1 MGPLFQYSF
10 SAQSKA
16 DSGATFMA
24 SLKGILFNQYA
35 GEGLS
40 QLIEELQSKY
50 KPKKGRRFHH
60 NNITYEISRPVLH
73 DNGLE
78 FEISSKIPQDELP
91 TDKDMQSYFQSIKKI
106 VNAEKKKPISIEMEN
121 IVWDSK
127 KETEKERE
135 YVKLH
140 YSYPL
145 EDLYDDK
152 EILKRIQSLES
163 SSDKDALKKIPGGFT
178 APGKIALL
186 MVREKIQEFCRSHIT
201 ILIEANKKVR
211 GK

>member
-1 MGPLFQYSF
+1 
-10 SAQSKA
+10 
-16 DSGATFMA
+16 MA
-24 SLKGILFNQYA
+24 SLKRILFNQYA

-50 KPKKGRRFHH
+50 KPKKGRRF
-60 NNITYEISRPVLH
+60 NQSDITYEISRPVLH
-73 DNGLE
+73 DNSLE
-78 FEISSKIPQDELP
+78 FEISSKIPQDEFP
-91 TDKDMQSYFQSIKKI
+91 SEKEMQAYFQAIKKI
-106 VNAEKKKPISIEMEN
+106 VNAQKKKPTSIEREN

-152 EILKRIQSLES
+152 EILKRSKDLEEGSSKESLP
-163 SSDKDALKKIPGGFT
+163 DIPGGFT
-178 APGKIALL
+178 TPGKIALL
-186 MVREKIQEFCRSHIT
+186 MVREKIQEFCRDHIT

>member
-1 MGPLFQYSF
+1 
-10 SAQSKA
+10 
-16 DSGATFMA
+16 MA

-50 KPKKGRRFHH
+50 KPKKGRRF
-60 NNITYEISRPVLH
+60 NQNDITYEISRPVLR
-73 DNGLE
+73 DSSLE
-78 FEISSKIPQDELP
+78 FEISSKIPQDELSSE
-91 TDKDMQSYFQSIKKI
+91 KEMQSYFQAIKKI
-106 VNAEKKKPISIEMEN
+106 INAQKKKPTSIEREN

-152 EILKRIQSLES
+152 EILKRCKDLEEGTAKESLP
-163 SSDKDALKKIPGGFT
+163 DIPGGFT
-178 APGKIALL
+178 TPGKIALL
-186 MVREKIQEFCRSHIT
+186 MVKEKIQEFCRNHIT

-211 GK
+211 SK

>member
-1 MGPLFQYSF
+1 
-10 SAQSKA
+10 
-16 DSGATFMA
+16 MA

-50 KPKKGRRFHH
+50 KPKKGRRF
-60 NNITYEISRPVLH
+60 NQNDITYEISRPVLH
-73 DNGLE
+73 DNSLE
-78 FEISSKIPQDELP
+78 FEISSKIPQDEL
-91 TDKDMQSYFQSIKKI
+91 TSEKEKETYFQAIKKI
-106 VNAEKKKPISIEMEN
+106 ISSEKKKPISIEREN
-121 IVWDSK
+121 IIWDSK
-127 KETEKERE
+127 KETEKARE

-152 EILKRIQSLES
+152 EILKRCKDLEAGTT
-163 SSDKDALKKIPGGFT
+163 KEALPDIPGGFT
-178 APGKIALL
+178 TPGKIALL
-186 MVREKIQEFCRSHIT
+186 MVREKIQDFCRGHVT

>member
-1 MGPLFQYSF
+1 
-10 SAQSKA
+10 
-16 DSGATFMA
+16 MA
-24 SLKGILFNQYA
+24 SLKGLLFNQYA

-50 KPKKGRRFHH
+50 KPKKGRRF
-60 NNITYEISRPVLH
+60 NQNDITYEISRPVLH
-73 DNGLE
+73 DNSLE
-78 FEISSKIPQDELP
+78 FEISSKIPQDEL
-91 TDKDMQSYFQSIKKI
+91 TSEKEMQTYYKAIKKI
-106 VNAEKKKPISIEMEN
+106 INAQKKKPTSIEREN
-121 IVWDSK
+121 IIWDAK

-152 EILKRIQSLES
+152 EILKRCKDLEEGS
-163 SSDKDALKKIPGGFT
+163 AKEALPDIPGGFT
-178 APGKIALL
+178 TPGKIALL
-186 MVREKIQEFCRSHIT
+186 MVREKIQEFCRHHIT

>member
-1 MGPLFQYSF
+1 
-10 SAQSKA
+10 
-16 DSGATFMA
+16 MA

-40 QLIEELQSKY
+40 QLIEELQKKY
-50 KPKKGRRFHH
+50 KPKKGRRF
-60 NNITYEISRPVLH
+60 NQNDITYEISRPVLH

-78 FEISSKIPQDELP
+78 FEISSKIPQDELS
-91 TDKDMQSYFQSIKKI
+91 TEKEMQAYFQAIKKI
-106 VNAEKKKPISIEMEN
+106 ISAKKKKPISIEREN

-145 EDLYDDK
+145 EDLYDDQ
-152 EILKRIQSLES
+152 EILKRSKEFEEGSAKESLP
-163 SSDKDALKKIPGGFT
+163 DIPGGFT
-178 APGKIALL
+178 TPGKIALL
-186 MVREKIQEFCRSHIT
+186 MVREKIQEFCRDHVT
-201 ILIEANKKVR
+201 VLIEANKKVR

>member
-1 MGPLFQYSF
+1 
-10 SAQSKA
+10 
-16 DSGATFMA
+16 MA
-24 SLKGILFNQYA
+24 SLKGIMFNQYA

-50 KPKKGRRFHH
+50 KPKKGRRF
-60 NNITYEISRPVLH
+60 NQSDITYEISRPVLH
-73 DNGLE
+73 DNSLE
-78 FEISSKIPQDELP
+78 FEISSKIPQDELISEKE
-91 TDKDMQSYFQSIKKI
+91 TENYFRAIKKI
-106 VNAEKKKPISIEMEN
+106 INAQRKKPTSIEREN

-127 KETEKERE
+127 KETEKKRE

-140 YSYPL
+140 YNYSL

-152 EILKRIQSLES
+152 EILKRCKDLEAGS
-163 SSDKDALKKIPGGFT
+163 AKEALPDIPGGFT
-178 APGKIALL
+178 TPGKIALL
-186 MVREKIQEFCRSHIT
+186 MVREKIQEFCRNHIT

>member
-1 MGPLFQYSF
+1 
-10 SAQSKA
+10 
-16 DSGATFMA
+16 MA
-24 SLKGILFNQYA
+24 NLKGLLFNQYA

-50 KPKKGRRFHH
+50 KPKKGRRF
-60 NNITYEISRPVLH
+60 NQNDITYEISRPVLH
-73 DNGLE
+73 DNSLE
-78 FEISSKIPQDELP
+78 FEISSKIPQDEL
-91 TDKDMQSYFQSIKKI
+91 TSEKEMQAYYKAIKKI
-106 VNAEKKKPISIEMEN
+106 INAQKKKPTSIEREN
-121 IVWDSK
+121 IIWDAK

-152 EILKRIQSLES
+152 EILKRCKDLEEGS
-163 SSDKDALKKIPGGFT
+163 AKEALPDIPGGFT
-178 APGKIALL
+178 TPGKIALL
-186 MVREKIQEFCRSHIT
+186 MVREKIQEFCRHHIT

>member
-1 MGPLFQYSF
+1 
-10 SAQSKA
+10 
-16 DSGATFMA
+16 MA

-50 KPKKGRRFHH
+50 KPKKGRRF
-60 NNITYEISRPVLH
+60 NQNDITYEISRPVLR
-73 DNGLE
+73 DNSLE
-78 FEISSKIPQDELP
+78 FEISSKIPQDELSSE
-91 TDKDMQSYFQSIKKI
+91 KEMQSYFKAIKKI
-106 VNAEKKKPISIEMEN
+106 INAQKKKPTSIEREN
-121 IVWDSK
+121 IIWDSK

-152 EILKRIQSLES
+152 EILKRCKDLEEGSAKESLP
-163 SSDKDALKKIPGGFT
+163 DIPGGFT
-178 APGKIALL
+178 TPGKIALL
-186 MVREKIQEFCRSHIT
+186 MVREKIQEFGRNHIT

>member
-1 MGPLFQYSF
+1 
-10 SAQSKA
+10 
-16 DSGATFMA
+16 MA

-50 KPKKGRRFHH
+50 KPKKGRRF
-60 NNITYEISRPVLH
+60 NQSDITYEISRPVLH
-73 DNGLE
+73 DNSLE
-78 FEISSKIPQDELP
+78 FEISSKIPQDELSSE
-91 TDKDMQSYFQSIKKI
+91 KEKQAYFQAIKKI
-106 VNAEKKKPISIEMEN
+106 VTAQKKKPTSIEREN

-135 YVKLH
+135 YVKLN

-145 EDLYDDK
+145 EDLYDNK
-152 EILKRIQSLES
+152 EILKRCKDLEEGSSKESLP
-163 SSDKDALKKIPGGFT
+163 DIPGGFT
-178 APGKIALL
+178 TPGKIALL
-186 MVREKIQEFCRSHIT
+186 MVREKIQEFCRDHIT

>member
-1 MGPLFQYSF
+1 
-10 SAQSKA
+10 
-16 DSGATFMA
+16 MA

-40 QLIEELQSKY
+40 QLIEEMQKKY
-50 KPKKGRRFHH
+50 KPKKGRRFNH
-60 NNITYEISRPVLH
+60 NDITYEISRPVLH
-73 DNGLE
+73 DNSLE
-78 FEISSKIPQDELP
+78 FEISSKIPQEELP
-91 TDKDMQSYFQSIKKI
+91 TEKDIQNYFEAIKKI
-106 VNAEKKKPISIEMEN
+106 VNDEKKKPTSIEMEN

-145 EDLYDDK
+145 EDLYDDQ
-152 EILKRIQSLES
+152 EILKRCKDLEGDPS
-163 SSDKDALKKIPGGFT
+163 RETLPDIPGGFT
-178 APGKIALL
+178 TPGKIALL
-186 MVREKIQEFCRSHIT
+186 MVREKIQEYCRNHIA

>member
-1 MGPLFQYSF
+1 
-10 SAQSKA
+10 
-16 DSGATFMA
+16 MA
-24 SLKGILFNQYA
+24 SLKGLLFNQYA

-40 QLIEELQSKY
+40 ELIEELQSKY
-50 KPKKGRRFHH
+50 KPKKGRRF
-60 NNITYEISRPVLH
+60 NQNDITYEISRPVLH
-73 DNGLE
+73 DNSLE
-78 FEISSKIPQDELP
+78 FEISSKIPQDEL
-91 TDKDMQSYFQSIKKI
+91 TSEKEMQAYYKAIKKI
-106 VNAEKKKPISIEMEN
+106 INAQKKKPTSIEREN
-121 IVWDSK
+121 IIWDAK

-152 EILKRIQSLES
+152 EILKRCKDLEEGS
-163 SSDKDALKKIPGGFT
+163 AKEALPDIPGGFT
-178 APGKIALL
+178 TPGKIALL
-186 MVREKIQEFCRSHIT
+186 MVREKIREFCRHHIT

>member
-1 MGPLFQYSF
+1 
-10 SAQSKA
+10 
-16 DSGATFMA
+16 MA
-24 SLKGILFNQYA
+24 SLKGLLFNQYA

-50 KPKKGRRFHH
+50 NPKKGRRF
-60 NNITYEISRPVLH
+60 NQNDITYEISRPVLH
-73 DNGLE
+73 DNSLE
-78 FEISSKIPQDELP
+78 FEISSKIPQDEL
-91 TDKDMQSYFQSIKKI
+91 TSEKEMQAYYKAIKKI
-106 VNAEKKKPISIEMEN
+106 INAQKKKPTSIEREN
-121 IVWDSK
+121 IIWDAK

-135 YVKLH
+135 YVKLL

-152 EILKRIQSLES
+152 EILKRCKDLEEGS
-163 SSDKDALKKIPGGFT
+163 AKEALPDIPGGFT
-178 APGKIALL
+178 TPGKIALL
-186 MVREKIQEFCRSHIT
+186 MVKEKIQEFCRHHIT

>member
-1 MGPLFQYSF
+1 
-10 SAQSKA
+10 
-16 DSGATFMA
+16 MA
-24 SLKGILFNQYA
+24 SLKGIMFNQYA
-35 GEGLS
+35 GEGLTH
-40 QLIEELQSKY
+40 LIEELQSKY

-60 NNITYEISRPVLH
+60 NNITYEISRPVLK
-73 DNGLE
+73 DNSLE

-91 TDKDMQSYFQSIKKI
+91 TEKEMQAYFQAIKKI
-106 VNAEKKKPISIEMEN
+106 ANAQKKKPNSVEMEN

-145 EDLYDDK
+145 EDLYDNK
-152 EILKRIQSLES
+152 EIAERAKSYAEGTAKEPLP
-163 SSDKDALKKIPGGFT
+163 DIPGGFT
-178 APGKIALL
+178 TPGKIALL
-186 MVREKIQEFCRSHIT
+186 MVKEKIQEFCRNHVLN
-201 ILIEANKKVR
+201 LIEANKKIR

>member
-1 MGPLFQYSF
+1 
-10 SAQSKA
+10 
-16 DSGATFMA
+16 MA

-40 QLIEELQSKY
+40 HLIEELQKKY
-50 KPKKGRRFHH
+50 KPKKGRRF
-60 NNITYEISRPVLH
+60 NQNDITYEISRPVLH
-73 DNGLE
+73 DNSLE
-78 FEISSKIPQDELP
+78 FEISSKIPQDEF
-91 TDKDMQSYFQSIKKI
+91 TSDKEKQAYFEAIKKI
-106 VNAEKKKPISIEMEN
+106 ISAEKKKPTSIEMEN
-121 IVWDSK
+121 IIWDSK

-152 EILKRIQSLES
+152 EILKRCKDLEAGS
-163 SSDKDALKKIPGGFT
+163 TKEELPDIPGGFT
-178 APGKIALL
+178 TPGKIALL
-186 MVREKIQEFCRSHIT
+186 MVREKIQEFCREHIT

>member
-1 MGPLFQYSF
+1 
-10 SAQSKA
+10 
-16 DSGATFMA
+16 MA

-50 KPKKGRRFHH
+50 KPKKGRRF
-60 NNITYEISRPVLH
+60 NQSDITYEISRPVLH
-73 DNGLE
+73 DNSLE
-78 FEISSKIPQDELP
+78 FEISSKIPQDEFP
-91 TDKDMQSYFQSIKKI
+91 SEKEMQAYFKAIKKI
-106 VNAEKKKPISIEMEN
+106 VNAQKKKPTSLEREN

-152 EILKRIQSLES
+152 EILKRCKDLEES
-163 SSDKDALKKIPGGFT
+163 SAKETLPDIPGGFT
-178 APGKIALL
+178 TPGKIALL
-186 MVREKIQEFCRSHIT
+186 MVKEKIQEFCRNHIT

>member
-1 MGPLFQYSF
+1 
-10 SAQSKA
+10 
-16 DSGATFMA
+16 MA

-40 QLIEELQSKY
+40 QLIEELQNKY
-50 KPKKGRRFHH
+50 KPKKGRRF
-60 NNITYEISRPVLH
+60 NQNDITYEISRPVLH
-73 DNGLE
+73 DNSLE
-78 FEISSKIPQDELP
+78 FEISSKIPQDELSSE
-91 TDKDMQSYFQSIKKI
+91 KEMENYFQAIKKI
-106 VNAEKKKPISIEMEN
+106 INADKKKPISIEREN

-145 EDLYDDK
+145 EDLYDDQ
-152 EILKRIQSLES
+152 EILRRCKELEGNPSKESLP
-163 SSDKDALKKIPGGFT
+163 DIPGGFT
-178 APGKIALL
+178 TPGKIALL
-186 MVREKIQEFCRSHIT
+186 MVREKIQEFCRQHVT
-201 ILIEANKKVR
+201 VLIDANKKVR

>member
-1 MGPLFQYSF
+1 
-10 SAQSKA
+10 
-16 DSGATFMA
+16 MA
-24 SLKGILFNQYA
+24 SLKGLLFNQYA

-50 KPKKGRRFHH
+50 KPKKGRRF
-60 NNITYEISRPVLH
+60 NQNDITYEISRPVLH
-73 DNGLE
+73 DNSLE
-78 FEISSKIPQDELP
+78 FEISSKIPQDEI
-91 TDKDMQSYFQSIKKI
+91 TSEKEMQAYYQAIKKI
-106 VNAEKKKPISIEMEN
+106 INAQKKKPTSIEREN
-121 IVWDSK
+121 IIWDVK
-127 KETEKERE
+127 KVTEKERE

-152 EILKRIQSLES
+152 EILKRCKDLEEGS
-163 SSDKDALKKIPGGFT
+163 AKETLPDIPGGFT
-178 APGKIALL
+178 TPGKIALL
-186 MVREKIQEFCRSHIT
+186 MVREKIQEFCRHHIT

>member
-1 MGPLFQYSF
+1 
-10 SAQSKA
+10 
-16 DSGATFMA
+16 MA
-24 SLKGILFNQYA
+24 SLKGIMFNQYA

-40 QLIEELQSKY
+40 HLIEELQSKY

-60 NNITYEISRPVLH
+60 NDITYEISRPVLH
-73 DNGLE
+73 DNSLE

-91 TDKDMQSYFQSIKKI
+91 TDKDMQGYFSAIKKV
-106 VNAEKKKPISIEMEN
+106 VNSQKKKPNSVEMEN

-127 KETEKERE
+127 KETEKQRE

-145 EDLYDDK
+145 KDLYDDQEIVKRSKGYEDGTAK
-152 EILKRIQSLES
+152 EPLP
-163 SSDKDALKKIPGGFT
+163 DIPGGFT
-178 APGKIALL
+178 TPGKIALL
-186 MVREKIQEFCRSHIT
+186 MVKEKIQEYCREHI
-201 ILIEANKKVR
+201 LNLVEANKKIR

>member
-1 MGPLFQYSF
+1 
-10 SAQSKA
+10 
-16 DSGATFMA
+16 MA

-35 GEGLS
+35 GEGLNH
-40 QLIEELQSKY
+40 LIEELQKTY

-60 NNITYEISRPVLH
+60 SNITYEISRPVLQ
-73 DNGLE
+73 DSSLE
-78 FEISSKIPQDELP
+78 FEISSKIPQDELK
-91 TDKDMQSYFQSIKKI
+91 TEEEMQSYFEDIKKI
-106 VNAEKKKPISIEMEN
+106 VNAQEKKPNSIEMEN

-152 EILKRIQSLES
+152 EILKRCENLES
-163 SSDKDALKKIPGGFT
+163 GADKEALNNIPGGFT
-178 APGKIALL
+178 TPGKIALL
-186 MVREKIQEFCRSHIT
+186 MVKEKIQDFCRENVVS
-201 ILIEANKKVR
+201 LVEANKKVR

>member
-1 MGPLFQYSF
+1 
-10 SAQSKA
+10 
-16 DSGATFMA
+16 MA

-50 KPKKGRRFHH
+50 KPKKGRRF
-60 NNITYEISRPVLH
+60 NQNDITYEISRPVLH
-73 DNGLE
+73 DNSLE
-78 FEISSKIPQDELP
+78 FEISSKIPQDELSSE
-91 TDKDMQSYFQSIKKI
+91 KEMQAYFQAIKKI
-106 VNAEKKKPISIEMEN
+106 INAQKKKPTSIEREN
-121 IVWDSK
+121 IIWDSK
-127 KETEKERE
+127 KETEKKRE

-140 YSYPL
+140 YNYPL

-152 EILKRIQSLES
+152 EILKRCKDLEAGS
-163 SSDKDALKKIPGGFT
+163 AKEALPDIPGGFT
-178 APGKIALL
+178 TPGKIALL
-186 MVREKIQEFCRSHIT
+186 MVREKIQEFCRNHIT

>member
-1 MGPLFQYSF
+1 
-10 SAQSKA
+10 
-16 DSGATFMA
+16 MA

-50 KPKKGRRFHH
+50 KPKKGRRF
-60 NNITYEISRPVLH
+60 NQNDITYEISRPVLH
-73 DNGLE
+73 DNSLE
-78 FEISSKIPQDELP
+78 FEISSKIPQDEL
-91 TDKDMQSYFQSIKKI
+91 TSEKEKETYFQAIKKI
-106 VNAEKKKPISIEMEN
+106 IGSEKKKPISIEREN
-121 IVWDSK
+121 IIWDSK
-127 KETEKERE
+127 KETEKARE

-152 EILKRIQSLES
+152 EILKRCKDLEAGTT
-163 SSDKDALKKIPGGFT
+163 KEALPDIPGGFT
-178 APGKIALL
+178 TPGKIALL
-186 MVREKIQEFCRSHIT
+186 MVREKIQDFCREHIT

>member
-1 MGPLFQYSF
+1 
-10 SAQSKA
+10 
-16 DSGATFMA
+16 MA

-50 KPKKGRRFHH
+50 KPKKGRRF
-60 NNITYEISRPVLH
+60 NQNDITYEISRPVLQ
-73 DNGLE
+73 DNSLE
-78 FEISSKIPQDELP
+78 FEISSKIPQDELSSE
-91 TDKDMQSYFQSIKKI
+91 KEMEAYFQAIKKI
-106 VNAEKKKPISIEMEN
+106 INSEKKKPTSIEREN
-121 IVWDSK
+121 IIWDSK

-145 EDLYDDK
+145 EDLYDDQ
-152 EILKRIQSLES
+152 EILKRC
-163 SSDKDALKKIPGGFT
+163 KDMETGTTKEALPNIPGGFT
-178 APGKIALL
+178 TPGKIALL
-186 MVREKIQEFCRSHIT
+186 MVREKIQEFCRGHVSV
-201 ILIEANKKVR
+201 LIDANKKVR

>member
-1 MGPLFQYSF
+1 
-10 SAQSKA
+10 
-16 DSGATFMA
+16 MA

-50 KPKKGRRFHH
+50 KPKKGRRF
-60 NNITYEISRPVLH
+60 NQSDITYEISRPVLH
-73 DNGLE
+73 DNSLE
-78 FEISSKIPQDELP
+78 FEISSKIPQDEL
-91 TDKDMQSYFQSIKKI
+91 TSEKEMQTYFQAIKKI
-106 VNAEKKKPISIEMEN
+106 ITTQKKKPVSIEREN

-152 EILKRIQSLES
+152 EILKRCKDLEEGS
-163 SSDKDALKKIPGGFT
+163 AKEALPDIPGGFT
-178 APGKIALL
+178 TPGKIALL
-186 MVREKIQEFCRSHIT
+186 MVREKIQEFCRNHIT

>member
-1 MGPLFQYSF
+1 
-10 SAQSKA
+10 
-16 DSGATFMA
+16 MA
-24 SLKGILFNQYA
+24 SLKGLLFNQYA

-50 KPKKGRRFHH
+50 KPKKGRRF
-60 NNITYEISRPVLH
+60 NKNDITYEISRPVLH
-73 DNGLE
+73 DNSLE
-78 FEISSKIPQDELP
+78 FEISSKIPQDEL
-91 TDKDMQSYFQSIKKI
+91 TSEKEMQAYFQAIKKI
-106 VNAEKKKPISIEMEN
+106 INAQKKKPTSIEREN
-121 IVWDSK
+121 IIWDAK

-135 YVKLH
+135 YVKLL

-152 EILKRIQSLES
+152 EILKRCKDLEEGS
-163 SSDKDALKKIPGGFT
+163 AKEALPDIPGGFT
-178 APGKIALL
+178 TPGKIALL
-186 MVREKIQEFCRSHIT
+186 MVKEKIQEFCRHHIT

>member
-1 MGPLFQYSF
+1 
-10 SAQSKA
+10 
-16 DSGATFMA
+16 MA
-24 SLKGILFNQYA
+24 RLKGILFNQYA
-35 GEGLS
+35 GEGLN
-40 QLIEELQSKY
+40 QLIEALQNKY

-60 NNITYEISRPVLH
+60 SNITYEISRPVLQ
-73 DNGLE
+73 DNSLE
-78 FEISSKIPQDELP
+78 FEISSKIPQDELK
-91 TDKDMQSYFQSIKKI
+91 TEKEMQAYFQEITKI
-106 VNAEKKKPISIEMEN
+106 VNSQKKKPNTIEMEN

-145 EDLYDDK
+145 EDLYDDQ
-152 EILKRIQSLES
+152 EILKRCENLVASGERETL
-163 SSDKDALKKIPGGFT
+163 DKIPGGFT

-186 MVREKIQEFCRSHIT
+186 MVKEKIQEFCEDHVNN
-201 ILIEANKKVR
+201 LIEANKKVR

>member
-1 MGPLFQYSF
+1 
-10 SAQSKA
+10 
-16 DSGATFMA
+16 MA
-24 SLKGILFNQYA
+24 SLKGIMFNQYA

-50 KPKKGRRFHH
+50 KPKKGRRF
-60 NNITYEISRPVLH
+60 NQNDITYEISRPVLH
-73 DNGLE
+73 DNSLE
-78 FEISSKIPQDELP
+78 FEISSKIPQDEL
-91 TDKDMQSYFQSIKKI
+91 TTEKEKETYFQAIKKI
-106 VNAEKKKPISIEMEN
+106 IGSEKKKPTSIEREN
-121 IVWDSK
+121 IIWDSK
-127 KETEKERE
+127 KDTEKERE

-152 EILKRIQSLES
+152 EILKRCKDLEEGTTKESLP
-163 SSDKDALKKIPGGFT
+163 DIPGGFT
-178 APGKIALL
+178 TPGKIALL
-186 MVREKIQEFCRSHIT
+186 MVREKIQEFCREHVT

>member
-1 MGPLFQYSF
+1 
-10 SAQSKA
+10 
-16 DSGATFMA
+16 MA
-24 SLKGILFNQYA
+24 SLKGLLFNQYA

-40 QLIEELQSKY
+40 QLIEELQRKY
-50 KPKKGRRFHH
+50 KPKKGRRF
-60 NNITYEISRPVLH
+60 NQNDITYEISRPVLQ
-73 DNGLE
+73 DNSLE
-78 FEISSKIPQDELP
+78 FEISSKIPQDEV
-91 TDKDMQSYFQSIKKI
+91 TSEKEMENYFQAIRKI
-106 VNAEKKKPISIEMEN
+106 INAEKKKPASIEREN

-152 EILKRIQSLES
+152 EILKRCKDLEEGS
-163 SSDKDALKKIPGGFT
+163 AKETLPDIPGGFT
-178 APGKIALL
+178 TPGKIALL
-186 MVREKIQEFCRSHIT
+186 MVKEKIQEFCRDHIT

>member
-1 MGPLFQYSF
+1 
-10 SAQSKA
+10 
-16 DSGATFMA
+16 MA

-50 KPKKGRRFHH
+50 KPKKGRRFNQ

-73 DNGLE
+73 DNSLE
-78 FEISSKIPQDELP
+78 FEISSKIPQDEL
-91 TDKDMQSYFQSIKKI
+91 TSEKEKEAYFQAIKKVI
-106 VNAEKKKPISIEMEN
+106 DSEKKKPTSIEREN
-121 IVWDSK
+121 IIWDSK
-127 KETEKERE
+127 KDTEKERE

-152 EILKRIQSLES
+152 EILQRCKDLEAGS
-163 SSDKDALKKIPGGFT
+163 TKEDLPNIPGGFT
-178 APGKIALL
+178 TPGKIALL
-186 MVREKIQEFCRSHIT
+186 MVREKIREFCREHIT

>member
-1 MGPLFQYSF
+1 
-10 SAQSKA
+10 
-16 DSGATFMA
+16 MA

-50 KPKKGRRFHH
+50 KPKKGRRF
-60 NNITYEISRPVLH
+60 NQNDITYEISRPVLH
-73 DNGLE
+73 DNSLE
-78 FEISSKIPQDELP
+78 FEISSKIPQDELSSE
-91 TDKDMQSYFQSIKKI
+91 KEMESYFQAIKKI
-106 VNAEKKKPISIEMEN
+106 INAQKKKPISIEREN

-145 EDLYDDK
+145 EDLYDDQ
-152 EILKRIQSLES
+152 EILKRCKDIEEGSAKESLP
-163 SSDKDALKKIPGGFT
+163 DIPGGFT
-178 APGKIALL
+178 TPGKIALL
-186 MVREKIQEFCRSHIT
+186 MVKEKIQEFCRHNVT
-201 ILIEANKKVR
+201 TLIEANKKIR